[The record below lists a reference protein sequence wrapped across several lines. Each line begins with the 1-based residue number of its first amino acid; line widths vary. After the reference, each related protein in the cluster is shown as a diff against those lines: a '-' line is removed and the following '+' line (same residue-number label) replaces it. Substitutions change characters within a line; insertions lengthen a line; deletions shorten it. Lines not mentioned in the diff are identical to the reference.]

1 MNELEQTVYDAI
13 VKDHDHVVELRRW
26 LHAHP
31 ELPKEE
37 VHTQEKIEEELHAV
51 GLVTKRI
58 AGTGVYAEI
67 KGEKGEGKTIVLRA
81 DIDALP
87 VTEVENRSYVSV
99 NKGVMHAC
107 GHDAHTSSLI
117 GAARVLAAHRD
128 LFPGRVILTF
138 QPGEEIGYGARVIV
152 DEGDIDGVDR
162 TFGCHMKSALPAG
175 TIAITPG
182 PNNAS
187 VDQFRIDITGKSA
200 HITTPNLGIDAA
212 AIASQIILSSQ
223 TLINKRVD
231 PMNNILLGIG
241 HVEAGT
247 AYNIIAD
254 HALIEGTLRT
264 FDEEI
269 RARVLKEFE
278 ALVKQTA
285 EIYGGTAEFWRRN
298 NTDVLNND
306 PVSAAEAQ
314 KTAIALFGK
323 DHVITDLKPSLG
335 GDDMA
340 TYINKVPG
348 VYCYVGSGNAAYP
361 DTTVA
366 HHNCHFNIDEDALR
380 VCAAIYA
387 AYAVDYLNGLV

>member
-1 MNELEQTVYDAI
+1 MNELEQTVYDAV
-13 VKDHDHVVELRRW
+13 VKDHDHVVQLRRW

-37 VHTQEKIEEELHAV
+37 VHTQEKIEEELHAI
-51 GLVTKRI
+51 GLETKRI

-87 VTEVENRSYVSV
+87 VTEVENRSYASV

-117 GAARVLAAHRD
+117 GAARVLASHRE
-128 LFPGRVILTF
+128 LFPGKVVLTF

-152 DEGDIDGVDR
+152 DEGDIDGADR

-182 PNNAS
+182 ANNAS

-264 FDEEI
+264 FDEDV
-269 RARVLKEFE
+269 RAQVLKEFE

-285 EIYGGTAEFWRRN
+285 AMYGGSAEFWRRN

-306 PVSAAEAQ
+306 PVSTAEAQ

-348 VYCYVGSGNAAYP
+348 VYCYVGSGNEAYP

-366 HHNCHFNIDEDALR
+366 HHNCRFNIDEDALR